1 MGFDDD
7 DDNDDRK
14 AIIEALF
21 SRLVRAWGS
30 RDASYVYQ
38 INYLRERVL
47 SWKLRKSICYFY
59 LTLT

>member
-21 SRLVRAWGS
+21 SGLVRALGS
-30 RDASYVYQ
+30 RDASYVYK

-47 SWKLRKSICYFY
+47 SWKLQKSICYFY
-59 LTLT
+59 FTLT